1 MFFFVVYFFLSAST
15 TLNQFSCFFFLFYF
29 YSSGADAENS
39 QQRGI
44 PGERVTDDDTSLL
57 ELRPFRVYRI
67 GEIVAYEVPL
77 PSSAIEI
84 DNVSGEKGVPENVSK
99 LPAGGRE
106 KVYGKI
112 VNIGQA
118 SEEGIRRLNVK
129 IGATVVSVLSTEI
142 FSFKSA
148 REVNVSKT
156 AANAGGLRVPAAMA
170 ALKRSMFGGSAK
182 STNTNGLA
190 LLGKAVPVDGTTEEE
205 GGAGTG
211 DVSVSNRSEL
221 LGAVNGLLAR
231 AGVPIDLEQQVCF
244 MKIYGRC
251 MNHNDDVNIVSA
263 LQCLIL
269 FILGNAFA
277 HSGTGKCE
285 ETDGERVTHREVFF
299 SGVFISV
306 LNCTRLG
313 GILNPWRIVNSL

>member
-1 MFFFVVYFFLSAST
+1 MFNFFQSYILVVFFFVVYFFLSAST
-15 TLNQFSCFFFLFYF
+15 TSNQFSCFFFLFYF
-29 YSSGADAENS
+29 YSSGANAENS

-44 PGERVTDDDTSLL
+44 PGERVTDDDASLL

-77 PSSAIEI
+77 PCSAIEM
-84 DNVSGEKGVPENVSK
+84 DNLSGEKGAPEIVTK

-112 VNIGQA
+112 VNIGLA

-129 IGATVVSVLSTEI
+129 IGATIVSVLSTEI

-156 AANAGGLRVPAAMA
+156 AANAGSLRVPAAMA

-182 STNTNGLA
+182 STNINGPA
-190 LLGKAVPVDGTTEEE
+190 LLGKAVPVDGTNEEE
-205 GGAGTG
+205 GGVGAG
-211 DVSVSNRSEL
+211 DVSVSNRNEL

-231 AGVPIDLEQQVCF
+231 AGVPIDLEQQV
-244 MKIYGRC
+244 R
-251 MNHNDDVNIVSA
+251 S
-263 LQCLIL
+263 
-269 FILGNAFA
+269 
-277 HSGTGKCE
+277 
-285 ETDGERVTHREVFF
+285 
-299 SGVFISV
+299 
-306 LNCTRLG
+306 
-313 GILNPWRIVNSL
+313 

>member
-1 MFFFVVYFFLSAST
+1 M
-15 TLNQFSCFFFLFYF
+15 
-29 YSSGADAENS
+29 
-39 QQRGI
+39 
-44 PGERVTDDDTSLL
+44 TDDDASLL

-67 GEIVAYEVPL
+67 GEVVAYEIPL
-77 PSSAIEI
+77 PSSAIEM
-84 DNVSGEKGVPENVSK
+84 DNVSGEKGVPEIVSK

-170 ALKRSMFGGSAK
+170 ALKRSMFGGGSVK
-182 STNTNGLA
+182 STNITGPA
-190 LLGKAVPVDGTTEEE
+190 LLGKAVPVDGTIEEE
-205 GGAGTG
+205 GGVGAG
-211 DVSVSNRSEL
+211 DVSVSNRNEL

-231 AGVPIDLEQQVCF
+231 AGVPIDLEQQVSF
-244 MKIYGRC
+244 MKIYRRC
-251 MNHNDDVNIVSA
+251 MNAIDRLMLSPLGCHYFPTGND
-263 LQCLIL
+263 
-269 FILGNAFA
+269 FA
-277 HSGTGKCE
+277 HSGAGKCE
-285 ETDGERVTHREVFF
+285 EADGKRVAHREVFF
-299 SGVFISV
+299 SGVFISI

-313 GILNPWRIVNSL
+313 G